1 MSSAQS
7 SSSGPNSDGLHW
19 PPSSPSVSSSA
30 GSKRMHSD
38 DDGHDKSGRKKR
50 TKREDPWGGWGRAA
64 ARVIDAFSPVN
75 LMVHYYHQVLSG
87 EKMYDTLSTRQK
99 RYYESYLALQKH
111 IPTFAAEITNKSE
124 EELSA
129 RIKEMDH
136 CQNSARNSDT
146 NVIKKAIVSMV
157 RVLYPEEV
165 HALQDVDGEIKTN
178 RGFKNIIFGRLLCP
192 VNMDWANPETQ
203 SSLIATPGLCSTAA
217 WPMFFYP
224 KGQFDPN
231 DLAKGL
237 LRGELLVWV
246 YKYIF
251 LAPSAW
257 HPNKHSDESK
267 IFSTGNA
274 SLHKLY
280 NVTPRSLAY
289 VATHVRFALSSSE
302 INRKNGGS
310 FKTGDFFWHVMDYLE
325 DPDFAEDVKG
335 LLEWWDTQI
344 FPENQEKSAGTNE
357 ACDSRSLMKKQAA
370 ERAKALADR
379 TNQSTENAETSDKDV
394 SANQEKE
401 PTSGEQDKENQ

>member
-1 MSSAQS
+1 
-7 SSSGPNSDGLHW
+7 
-19 PPSSPSVSSSA
+19 
-30 GSKRMHSD
+30 
-38 DDGHDKSGRKKR
+38 
-50 TKREDPWGGWGRAA
+50 TKRDDPWGGWGRAA

-75 LMVHYYHQVLSG
+75 LMVHYYHQVLS
-87 EKMYDTLSTRQK
+87 EVY
-99 RYYESYLALQKH
+99 
-111 IPTFAAEITNKSE
+111 PTFAAEITNKSE
-124 EELSA
+124 EELGA
-129 RIKEMDH
+129 RIKE
-136 CQNSARNSDT
+136 
-146 NVIKKAIVSMV
+146 AIVSMV

-178 RGFKNIIFGRLLCP
+178 RGFKNIIFVL
-192 VNMDWANPETQ
+192 TQ
-203 SSLIATPGLCSTAA
+203 SSLITTPGLCSMAA

-237 LRGELLVWV
+237 LHGELLV

-257 HPNKHSDESK
+257 HPNKHSDEPK
-267 IFSTGNA
+267 IFSTGNNA

-280 NVTPRSLAY
+280 NATPRSLAY
-289 VATHVRFALSSSE
+289 VAMHVCFALSSSK
-302 INRKNGGS
+302 INCKNGGS

-344 FPENQEKSAGTNE
+344 FPENQEKPADTNE
-357 ACDSRSLMKKQAA
+357 ASNSRSLMKKQVA
-370 ERAKALADR
+370 EHAKALADHM
-379 TNQSTENAETSDKDV
+379 NQSTENAETSDKDV